1 MDVVRW
7 GMVGCGSV
15 TEKKSAPAYSQVSG
29 SQLVAVASRRPSA
42 AQAYADRRG
51 IERVFEHPEELIR
64 SPEVGAV
71 YIATPPSSHF
81 ALAMRVAEAGK
92 PCCVEKPL
100 AMNHREAAALV
111 EAFKTA
117 GQPLFVAYYRRS
129 LPRFERVRSWIAAGA
144 IGEVRHVHWTLARTP
159 NPADVAGELGWR
171 TDPKEAP
178 GGYFEDLACHG
189 LDLFDFLL
197 GPIVHA
203 GGVSGNQQGYYEA
216 PDAVA
221 ASWAHEGGATG
232 SGVWNFGA
240 FKRADEVR
248 IIGSEG
254 EMRFAVFDKAPL
266 VLETSSGSQ
275 TVEIPNPDPIQ
286 LHHVENMIRH
296 LAGEALHPSTGES
309 AARTDWVMD
318 RIVEQRGR

>member
-1 MDVVRW
+1 
-7 GMVGCGSV
+7 MVGCGSV
-15 TEKKSAPAYSQVSG
+15 TERKSAPAYAQVEG
-29 SQLVAVASRRPSA
+29 ARLVAVASRRHKA
-42 AQAYADRRG
+42 AEAYAARRG
-51 IERVFEHPEELIR
+51 IGLVFHDPDELIR
-64 SPEVGAV
+64 SAEVDAV

-100 AMNHREAAALV
+100 AMDHRQATALV
-111 EAFKTA
+111 EAFRAA
-117 GQPLFVAYYRRS
+117 GQSLFVAYYRRS

-144 IGEVRHVHWTLARTP
+144 IGEVRHVHWTLTRIP
-159 NPADVAGELGWR
+159 NAADVAGELGWR

-197 GPIVHA
+197 GPIVGA
-203 GGVSGNQQGYYEA
+203 AGVSGNQQGYYEV
-216 PDAVA
+216 PDAVS

-248 IIGSEG
+248 IIGSRG
-254 EMRFAVFDKAPL
+254 EIGFAVFDEAPL
-266 VLETSSGSQ
+266 VLETNSGTQ
-275 TVEIPNPDPIQ
+275 TVEFINPDPIQ

-296 LAGEALHPSTGES
+296 LAGEGLHPSTGES

-318 RIVEQRGR
+318 RILTRRGAG